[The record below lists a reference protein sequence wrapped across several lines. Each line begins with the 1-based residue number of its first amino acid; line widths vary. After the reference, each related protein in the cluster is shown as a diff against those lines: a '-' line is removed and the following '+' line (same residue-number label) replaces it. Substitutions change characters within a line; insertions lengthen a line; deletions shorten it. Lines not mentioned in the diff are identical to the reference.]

1 MLIIFEVVLVR
12 HDVKEKII
20 NGNLPD
26 RTVAQYCCF
35 ALESVVI
42 MPFCMC
48 DIAVV
53 ENVVIFLVAKI
64 LGHLFPLILESY
76 YHGSHWHFYYEFLP
90 LLVFFSSFSFD
101 SCCLTMLNSW
111 AILLQT
117 TMLAQ

>member
-1 MLIIFEVVLVR
+1 
-12 HDVKEKII
+12 
-20 NGNLPD
+20 
-26 RTVAQYCCF
+26 
-35 ALESVVI
+35 
-42 MPFCMC
+42 MC

-101 SCCLTMLNSW
+101 SCCLTVLNSY
-111 AILLQT
+111 AILYRQLQGTLERTADVT
-117 TMLAQ
+117 TLICYYG